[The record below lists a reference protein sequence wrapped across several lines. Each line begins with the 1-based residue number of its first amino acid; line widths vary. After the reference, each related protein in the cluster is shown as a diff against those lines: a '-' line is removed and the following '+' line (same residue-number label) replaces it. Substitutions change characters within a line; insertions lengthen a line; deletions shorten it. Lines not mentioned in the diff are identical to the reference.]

1 MLQIQTYPVDL
12 MQNNYRVAGGK
23 LTKVG
28 VFFADIACS
37 PVTNQSTPG
46 QGRNSLLP
54 GLPGLYRPSPPLF
67 SALRLRV
74 RKTCKSPE

>member
-12 MQNNYRVAGGK
+12 MLNNYRVAGGK

-37 PVTNQSTPG
+37 PVTIKVHQDRAGVPCS
-46 QGRNSLLP
+46 QGCRACTALP
-54 GLPGLYRPSPPLF
+54 PPFFLP
-67 SALRLRV
+67 
-74 RKTCKSPE
+74 